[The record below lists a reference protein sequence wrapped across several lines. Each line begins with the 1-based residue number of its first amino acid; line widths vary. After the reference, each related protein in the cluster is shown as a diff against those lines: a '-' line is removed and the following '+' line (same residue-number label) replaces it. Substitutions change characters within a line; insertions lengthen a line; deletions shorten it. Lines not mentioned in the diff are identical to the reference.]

1 MNIRNAT
8 ELNKVVTRVINKKN
22 QFLFPG
28 PDQKRI
34 QRAKYTDTSFSRLPD
49 GGSH

>member
-1 MNIRNAT
+1 MKIRNAT

-34 QRAKYTDTSFSRLPD
+34 QCAKYTDTSFSRLPD